1 MIVQCI
7 FRNGLEDKNAE
18 GEKDVEVKE
27 NITYKSVF
35 IHLNTK

>member
-1 MIVQCI
+1 MQ
-7 FRNGLEDKNAE
+7 K
-18 GEKDVEVKE
+18 EKKMREEDVEVKE